1 MAERKPKLKTASLQ
15 HERHCFRAGYRRIV
29 GLDEAGRGP
38 LAGPVAAAAVALP
51 LERNDLAQAL
61 RGVRDSKEMTAS
73 QRDCLSDKI
82 REVASVWG
90 IGQSSVEEIDRLGI
104 VGATKAAM
112 QRALDN
118 ALAGTAFVPDYLFL
132 DYMPW
137 PERADVPQLSIVDGD
152 KHSLTIACASVLAKV
167 WRDQY
172 MRNLDGQYG
181 GYGFAQH
188 KGYGTPAHLR
198 ALRQS
203 GPCAAHRRSFHPV
216 RAIVENKPG

>member
-1 MAERKPKLKTASLQ
+1 MAERKTRSKTASLH
-15 HERHCFRAGYRRIV
+15 HERHYFRAGYRRIV

-51 LERNDLAQAL
+51 LERADLAQAL
-61 RGVRDSKEMTAS
+61 RGVRNSKEMTAS
-73 QRDCLSDKI
+73 QRDRLSEEIKK
-82 REVASVWG
+82 VASVWG
-90 IGQSSVEEIDRLGI
+90 IGQSSAEEIDRIGI

-112 QRALDN
+112 QRALDK
-118 ALAGTAFVPDYLFL
+118 ALDGSGFLPDYLFL

-137 PERADVPQLSIVDGD
+137 PERSDIPQLSIVDGD

-188 KGYGTPAHLR
+188 KGYGTPAHLS

-203 GPCAAHRRSFHPV
+203 GPCAVHRRSFHPV
-216 RAIVENKPG
+216 RQFAASKTD

>member
-1 MAERKPKLKTASLQ
+1 MAEPKKRSKTASLH
-15 HERHCFRAGYRRIV
+15 HERRYFRAGYRRIV

-38 LAGPVAAAAVALP
+38 LAGPVAAAAVSLP
-51 LERNDLAQAL
+51 LERADLTQAL

-73 QRDCLSDKI
+73 QRDRLSDKI
-82 REVASVWG
+82 KNVAIVWG
-90 IGQSSVEEIDRLGI
+90 IGQSSVEEIDRIGI
-104 VGATKAAM
+104 VNATKTAM
-112 QRALDN
+112 QRALDK
-118 ALAGTAFVPDYLFL
+118 ALNGTGFIPDYLFL

-137 PERADVPQLSIVDGD
+137 PERSDIPHLSIVDGD

-172 MRNLDGQYG
+172 MRILDGQFA

-188 KGYGTPAHLR
+188 KGYGTPAHLK

-203 GPCAAHRRSFHPV
+203 GPCAAHRRSFRPISEF
-216 RAIVENKPG
+216 AENSSD

>member
-1 MAERKPKLKTASLQ
+1 MAERKSRLKTASLQ
-15 HERHCFRAGYRRIV
+15 HERRYFRAGYRRIV

-51 LERNDLAQAL
+51 LERTDLAQAL
-61 RGVRDSKEMTAS
+61 RGVRDSKEMSAS
-73 QRDCLSDKI
+73 QRDRLSDKI
-82 REVASVWG
+82 KDVASVWG
-90 IGQSSVEEIDRLGI
+90 IGQSSVEEIDRMGI
-104 VGATKAAM
+104 VEATKTAL

-118 ALAGTAFVPDYLFL
+118 ALAGTEFVPDCLFL

-137 PERADVPQLSIVDGD
+137 PERSDIPQLSIVDGD
-152 KHSLTIACASVLAKV
+152 KYSLTIACASVLAKV

-172 MRNLDGQYG
+172 MQNLDRTYQ

-188 KGYGTPAHLR
+188 KGYGTSAHLK

-203 GPCAAHRRSFHPV
+203 GPCAAHRRSFKPV
-216 RAIVENKPG
+216 CAIAENRPG

>member
-1 MAERKPKLKTASLQ
+1 MAERKTASLR
-15 HERHCFRAGYRRIV
+15 HERHYFHAGYRRIL

-51 LERNDLAQAL
+51 LERANLRQTL
-61 RGVRDSKEMTAS
+61 RGLRDSKEMTAS
-73 QRDCLSDKI
+73 QRDRLSEEIKD
-82 REVASVWG
+82 VAIVWG
-90 IGQSSVEEIDRLGI
+90 IGHSSVEEIDRDGI
-104 VGATKAAM
+104 VTATKTAM

-118 ALAGTAFVPDYLFL
+118 ALDGADFLPDCLFL

-137 PERADVPQLSIVDGD
+137 PERADIPQLSIVDGD
-152 KHSLTIACASVLAKV
+152 KISLTIASASVLAKV

-172 MRNLDGQYG
+172 MRNLDGQYA
-181 GYGFAQH
+181 GYGFARH

-216 RAIVENKPG
+216 CEIAESEPG

>member
-1 MAERKPKLKTASLQ
+1 MAERNSRLKTASLH
-15 HERHCFRAGYRRIV
+15 HERHYFRAGYRRIV

-51 LERNDLAQAL
+51 LERADLAQAL

-73 QRDCLSDKI
+73 QRDRLSDKI
-82 REVASVWG
+82 KDVASVWG
-90 IGQSSVEEIDRLGI
+90 IGQSSVEEIDRMGI
-104 VGATKAAM
+104 VNATKTAM
-112 QRALDN
+112 QRALDK
-118 ALAGTAFVPDYLFL
+118 ALDGTGFIPDYLFL

-137 PERADVPQLSIVDGD
+137 PERPDIPQLSIVDGD

-167 WRDQY
+167 WRDQF
-172 MRNLDGQYG
+172 MRNLEARFE

-188 KGYGTPAHLR
+188 KGYGTPAHLK

-203 GPCAAHRRSFHPV
+203 GPCAAHRLSFKPV
-216 RAIVENKPG
+216 SATVENKPG